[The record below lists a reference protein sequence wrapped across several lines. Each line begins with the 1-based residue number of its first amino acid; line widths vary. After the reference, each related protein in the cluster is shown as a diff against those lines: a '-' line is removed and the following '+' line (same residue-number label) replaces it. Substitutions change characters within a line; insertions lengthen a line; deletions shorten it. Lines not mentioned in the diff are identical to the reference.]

1 MENEVV
7 EDNFSLFHEY
17 YRLHALAQK
26 ASTDLLVAR
35 NTLNIVLPM
44 MKEAVDKISK
54 IKSASP

>member
-35 NTLNIVLPM
+35 NTLNIILPM
-44 MKEAVDKISK
+44 MDEVVNKISK
-54 IKSASP
+54 IKSTNP